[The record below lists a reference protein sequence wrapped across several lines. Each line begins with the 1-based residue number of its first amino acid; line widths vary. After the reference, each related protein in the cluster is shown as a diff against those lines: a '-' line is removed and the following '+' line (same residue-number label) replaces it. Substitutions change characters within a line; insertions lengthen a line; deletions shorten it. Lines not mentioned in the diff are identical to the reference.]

1 MFNPL
6 YFIYTSLMNEIIPV
20 QEAPRKTP
28 NQVLVYS
35 GILFAVVAWG
45 ASFVAARFLLYPQTP
60 GQAVLS
66 PTVLAALRFS
76 IASLFFVVPL
86 VRAVIQHQVTRRDL
100 LLMGLLGQ
108 ITFSLYFWLQYTGV
122 QKTNASISSILVVG
136 LIPVVTAFFAQFFGE
151 ERLNIITFGALLL
164 GFLGV
169 TIIVLQKQLSV
180 TLESGFLFG
189 AVCLV
194 SNAFAFAIYSNLSK
208 RWMRHIPPL
217 VMTGGTM
224 TSGAIGL
231 LPLSLLDP
239 SSNRWSEVA
248 KLDILQWVALLFL
261 ALVCSV
267 IAYFAYNV
275 ALTRIDASRVAVY
288 IYFEPVITVLL
299 GITLL
304 GEHLSWQTI
313 VGAATIGG
321 SVAIVNLIKR
331 QIWASCRGWAC
342 PGSLSTASF
351 RYATLYLE
359 PICRRVKWHG

>member
-1 MFNPL
+1 
-6 YFIYTSLMNEIIPV
+6 MNENMPV
-20 QEAPRKTP
+20 QETSHKTTRL
-28 NQVLVYS
+28 VVVYS
-35 GILFAVVAWG
+35 GVWFAVIAWG
-45 ASFVAARFLLYPQTP
+45 ASFVAARFLLYPETT

-76 IASLFFVVPL
+76 IASLLFVVPL
-86 VRAVIQHQVTRRDL
+86 VRAIMRHQVTGRDL

-136 LIPVVTAFFAQFFGE
+136 LIPVVTAFLAQFFGE
-151 ERLNIITFGALLL
+151 ARLNLATFGALLL

-169 TIIVLQKQLSV
+169 TIIVLQKQLNV

-189 AVCLV
+189 ALCLV

-208 RWMRHIPPL
+208 RWMRNIPPL

-231 LPLSLLDP
+231 LLLSLLDP
-239 SSNRWSEVA
+239 ASNRWSEVA
-248 KLDILQWVALLFL
+248 RLDALQWVALLFL

-267 IAYFAYNV
+267 MAYFAYNV
-275 ALTRIDASRVAVY
+275 ALTRINASRVAVY
-288 IYFEPVITVLL
+288 IYFEPIVTVLL

-304 GEHLSWQTI
+304 GEYLSWQTL
-313 VGAATIGG
+313 VGAVLIGV
-321 SVAIVNLIKR
+321 SVAIVNLIK
-331 QIWASCRGWAC
+331 
-342 PGSLSTASF
+342 
-351 RYATLYLE
+351 
-359 PICRRVKWHG
+359 K

>member
-1 MFNPL
+1 VSIADSLNRLFNL
-6 YFIYTSLMNEIIPV
+6 LHFIYTNVMNENMPM
-20 QEAPRKTP
+20 QETPHKTLSL
-28 NQVLVYS
+28 VVVYS
-35 GILFAVVAWG
+35 GIWFAVIAWG
-45 ASFVAARFLLYPQTP
+45 ASFVAARFLLSPETT

-86 VRAVIQHQVTRRDL
+86 VRAIIRRQVTGRDL

-136 LIPVVTAFFAQFFGE
+136 LIPVVTAFLAQFFGE
-151 ERLNIITFGALLL
+151 GRLNLATFGALLL

-169 TIIVLQKQLSV
+169 MVIVLQKQLSV

-189 AVCLV
+189 ALCLV

-208 RWMRHIPPL
+208 RWMRNIPPL

-231 LPLSLLDP
+231 LLLSLLDP
-239 SSNRWSEVA
+239 ASNRWSEVA
-248 KLDILQWVALLFL
+248 RLDILQWVALLFL

-267 IAYFAYNV
+267 MAYFAYNV
-275 ALTRIDASRVAVY
+275 ALTRINASRVAVY
-288 IYFEPVITVLL
+288 IYFEPVVTVLL

-304 GEHLSWQTI
+304 GEHLSWQT
-313 VGAATIGG
+313 VTGAVLIGG
-321 SVAIVNLIKR
+321 SVGIVNLIKR
-331 QIWASCRGWAC
+331 
-342 PGSLSTASF
+342 
-351 RYATLYLE
+351 
-359 PICRRVKWHG
+359 